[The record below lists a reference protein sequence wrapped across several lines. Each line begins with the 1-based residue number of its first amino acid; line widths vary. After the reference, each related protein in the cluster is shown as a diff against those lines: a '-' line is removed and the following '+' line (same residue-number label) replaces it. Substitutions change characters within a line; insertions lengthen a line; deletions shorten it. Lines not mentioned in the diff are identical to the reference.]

1 MQLRNGIK
9 KEIKTKALGKQQL
22 KPNEPRQ
29 EVRELWARR
38 VKSQDRM
45 GEMSREVKVLAAQA

>member
-1 MQLRNGIK
+1 MELRNGIK
-9 KEIKTKALGKQQL
+9 KEIETKALGKQQL

-29 EVRELWARR
+29 EVRELWARK
-38 VKSQDRM
+38 VQSQDRM